1 MTVGFSQTFSL
12 NMQTLSRAL
21 RAFAEQPKMPKLDQM
36 RYMGIGSIATEGY
49 TNWLRVL
56 GLRDSFRRTL
66 TSLGNCLVNNDPYLS
81 DIGTKWVLHYHLCR
95 ECGKEGAEVWFHLI
109 HKFLPNHTEF
119 HYAQFVQYLQE
130 ESGIQ
135 TANKEGPAV
144 DARLALRCYTEET
157 ALGELAILHQDDK
170 RADVYCRG
178 NPQHI
183 LSLVVAY
190 VIYSERERHYPTVT
204 TIRIDNLLSDDG
216 SAGKVF
222 LLTRTSI
229 EEILQRLEFEG
240 IVSVSHTADLDSV
253 GFTYQ
258 GSALDLL
265 EMYYEGQQAWTK
277 RC

>member
-1 MTVGFSQTFSL
+1 MTVGFSKTFSL
-12 NMQTLSRAL
+12 NMETLSRAL
-21 RAFAEQPKMPKLDQM
+21 RAFAEQPKMSKADQM

-49 TNWLRVL
+49 TNWLRVM
-56 GLRDSFRRTL
+56 GLRDSLRRTL
-66 TSLGNCLVNNDPYLS
+66 TPLGECLVNNDPYLG
-81 DIGTKWVLHYHLCR
+81 DIVTKWVLHYHLCR
-95 ECGKEGAEVWFHLI
+95 EGGKEGAEVWFHLF
-109 HKFLPNHTEF
+109 HRFLPNYTEF
-119 HYAQFVQYLQE
+119 RYAQFVRYLQE

-135 TANKEGPAV
+135 TANRKGPAV
-144 DARLALRCYTEET
+144 DAPRALHCYTEEM
-157 ALGELAILHQDDK
+157 ALGELAILHQDNK
-170 RADVYCRG
+170 CANVYRKG
-178 NPQHI
+178 NPQHVPP
-183 LSLVVAY
+183 LVVAY

-229 EEILQRLEFEG
+229 EEILHRLEFEG

-265 EMYYEGQQAWTK
+265 ETYYERQ
-277 RC
+277 